1 MGGLSSYIS
10 GMLDWFRRH
19 WFRRHWF
26 RRHWFRR
33 HWFRR
38 HWFRRH
44 WFRRHWFR
52 RHWFRRHWF
61 RRHWFRRHWFR
72 RHWFA
77 GIDTTPRARSVV
89 GWCPGSDP
97 IGLATAMW
105 SVDVR
110 PAAGGV
116 EAPTA
121 GPDGLVGTLR
131 DPLAEENRTHVRLN

>member
-10 GMLDWFRRH
+10 ACSIGFAGIGSAGIGS
-19 WFRRHWF
+19 
-26 RRHWFRR
+26 
-33 HWFRR
+33 
-38 HWFRRH
+38 
-44 WFRRHWFR
+44 
-52 RHWFRRHWF
+52 
-61 RRHWFRRHWFR
+61 
-72 RHWFA
+72 A